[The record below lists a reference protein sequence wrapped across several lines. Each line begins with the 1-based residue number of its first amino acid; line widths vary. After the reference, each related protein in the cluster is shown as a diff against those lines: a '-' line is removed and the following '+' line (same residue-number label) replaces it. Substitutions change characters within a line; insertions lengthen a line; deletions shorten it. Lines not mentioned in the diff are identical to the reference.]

1 MYFIGKLTDSY
12 LLSGTLAKRT
22 ELTNITM
29 DQPKLERLLRL
40 MKMLTA
46 NNSLTIDEI
55 AYKLDISSR
64 SVYRYIDTFRDAG
77 FVIKKTNN
85 CPKLDKSSP
94 YFKEIS
100 ELIHFTEEEAYI
112 LKSAIESID
121 ENNLL
126 KQNLKKKLY
135 TVYDYNILAET
146 IVSGKNGR
154 NVQQLVQ
161 AIENKN
167 RVVLKNYA
175 SAHGNDIRD
184 REVEA
189 YAFTTNYVQVW
200 CYCPDEHQNKLFKV
214 SRIGS
219 VEVLP
224 HPWQN
229 ELDHQSGYI
238 DVFRMHSNQ
247 TSPVKLKLGLRAAN
261 LLMEEFP
268 LASKHL
274 TKLSNSEWMFS
285 AGVCSF
291 DGVGRF
297 VMGLLDDIEIVE
309 SPELEKYIADRIK
322 NIQTKFSLS

>member
-1 MYFIGKLTDSY
+1 MKL
-12 LLSGTLAKRT
+12 
-22 ELTNITM
+22 
-29 DQPKLERLLRL
+29 
-40 MKMLTA
+40 LTA
-46 NNSLTIDEI
+46 NNSLTVDEI
-55 AYKLDISSR
+55 AEKLAISSR
-64 SVYRYIDTFRDAG
+64 SVYRYVDTFRDAG

-94 YFKEIS
+94 YFQDIS

-112 LKSAIESID
+112 LKSAIENID

-135 TVYDYNILAET
+135 TVYDYKILAET

-161 AIENKN
+161 AMENKKC
-167 RVVLKNYA
+167 VLLKNYS

-189 YAFTTNYVQVW
+189 FAFTTNYVQVW
-200 CYCPDEHQNKLFKV
+200 CYCSEEKKNKLFKI

-219 VEVLP
+219 VEILP
-224 HPWQN
+224 EAWQHEDN
-229 ELDHQSGYI
+229 HQSGYI
-238 DVFRMHSNQ
+238 DVFRINSNE
-247 TSPVKLKLGLRAAN
+247 TKPIKLKLGLRSTN

-268 LASKHL
+268 LASKYL
-274 TKLSNSEWMFS
+274 SKLSDNEWMFDTE
-285 AGVCSF
+285 VCSY

-309 SPELEKYIADRIK
+309 SPELEKYIASHLKI
-322 NIQTKFSLS
+322 IQNKFTLS

>member
-1 MYFIGKLTDSY
+1 
-12 LLSGTLAKRT
+12 
-22 ELTNITM
+22 M

-46 NNSLTIDEI
+46 NNSLTVGEI
-55 AYKLDISSR
+55 ADKLDISSR

-94 YFKEIS
+94 YFKDIS

-154 NVQQLVQ
+154 NVGQLVQ
-161 AIENKN
+161 AIENKK
-167 RVVLKNYA
+167 RVVLKNYS
-175 SAHGNDIRD
+175 SANGNDIRD

-200 CYCPDEHQNKLFKV
+200 CYCPEENKNKLFKI

-219 VEVLP
+219 VEILP
-224 HPWQN
+224 EGWQYEAN
-229 ELDHQSGYI
+229 HKSGYI
-238 DVFRMHSNQ
+238 DVFRMNSNE
-247 TSPVKLKLGLRAAN
+247 TKPVKLKLGLRAAN
-261 LLMEEFP
+261 LLTEEFP

-274 TKLSNSEWMFS
+274 NKLSDNEWIFESE
-285 AGVCSF
+285 VCSY

-297 VMGLLDDIEIVE
+297 VMGLLDDIEIIE
-309 SPELEKYIADRIK
+309 TPELQKHISSHLK
-322 NIQTKFSLS
+322 NIQNKFLLT

>member
-1 MYFIGKLTDSY
+1 
-12 LLSGTLAKRT
+12 
-22 ELTNITM
+22 M

-46 NNSLTIDEI
+46 NNSLAVDEI
-55 AYKLDISSR
+55 ADKLSISSR

-94 YFKEIS
+94 YFKDIS

-112 LKSAIESID
+112 LKSAIENID
-121 ENNLL
+121 ETNLL

-154 NVQQLVQ
+154 NVGQLVQ
-161 AIENKN
+161 AIENKK
-167 RVVLKNYA
+167 RVVLKNYS

-200 CYCPDEHQNKLFKV
+200 CYCPEENKNKLFKI

-219 VEVLP
+219 VEILP
-224 HPWQN
+224 EAWQHETN
-229 ELDHQSGYI
+229 HQSGYI
-238 DVFRMHSNQ
+238 DVFRMNSNE
-247 TSPVKLKLGLRAAN
+247 TKPVKLKLGLRTAS
-261 LLMEEFP
+261 LLTEEFP
-268 LASKHL
+268 LASKYL
-274 TKLSNSEWMFS
+274 NKLSDNEWIFESE
-285 AGVCSF
+285 VCSY

-297 VMGLLDDIEIVE
+297 VMGLLNDIEIIE
-309 SPELEKYIADRIK
+309 TPELQKHIVTHLK
-322 NIQTKFSLS
+322 NIQNKFSLT

>member
-1 MYFIGKLTDSY
+1 
-12 LLSGTLAKRT
+12 
-22 ELTNITM
+22 M

-46 NNSLTIDEI
+46 NNSLTVDEI
-55 AYKLDISSR
+55 ADKLSISSR
-64 SVYRYIDTFRDAG
+64 SVYRYLDTFRDAG

-94 YFKEIS
+94 YFKDIS

-112 LKSAIESID
+112 LKSAIENID

-154 NVQQLVQ
+154 NVGQLVQ
-161 AIENKN
+161 AIENKK
-167 RVVLKNYA
+167 RVVFKNYS

-200 CYCPDEHQNKLFKV
+200 CYCPEENKNKLFKI

-219 VEVLP
+219 VEILP
-224 HPWQN
+224 EAWQYEAN
-229 ELDHQSGYI
+229 HKSGYI
-238 DVFRMHSNQ
+238 DVFRMNSNE
-247 TSPVKLKLGLRAAN
+247 TKPVKLKLGLRAAN
-261 LLMEEFP
+261 LLTEEFP
-268 LASKHL
+268 LASKYL
-274 TKLSNSEWMFS
+274 NKLSDNEWIFES
-285 AGVCSF
+285 DVCSY

-297 VMGLLDDIEIVE
+297 VMGLLDDIEIIE
-309 SPELEKYIADRIK
+309 TPELEKYIASHLK
-322 NIQTKFSLS
+322 NIQNKFSLS

>member
-1 MYFIGKLTDSY
+1 
-12 LLSGTLAKRT
+12 
-22 ELTNITM
+22 M

-46 NNSLTIDEI
+46 NNSLTVDEI
-55 AYKLDISSR
+55 ADKLSISSR

-94 YFKEIS
+94 YFKDIS
-100 ELIHFTEEEAYI
+100 ELIHFTEEEAFI
-112 LKSAIESID
+112 LKSAIENID

-161 AIENKN
+161 AIENKK
-167 RVVLKNYA
+167 RVVLKNYS

-200 CYCPDEHQNKLFKV
+200 CYCPEENKNKLFKI

-219 VEVLP
+219 VEILP
-224 HPWQN
+224 ETWQYQAN
-229 ELDHQSGYI
+229 HQSGYI
-238 DVFRMHSNQ
+238 DVFRMNSNE
-247 TSPVKLKLGLRAAN
+247 TKPVKLKLGLRAAN
-261 LLMEEFP
+261 LLTEEFP
-268 LASKHL
+268 LASKYL
-274 TKLSNSEWMFS
+274 NKLSDNEWIFESE
-285 AGVCSF
+285 VCSY

-297 VMGLLDDIEIVE
+297 VMGLLDDIDIIET
-309 SPELEKYIADRIK
+309 PELQKHIADHLK
-322 NIQTKFSLS
+322 SIQNKFSLT

>member
-1 MYFIGKLTDSY
+1 
-12 LLSGTLAKRT
+12 
-22 ELTNITM
+22 M

-46 NNSLTIDEI
+46 NNSLNVDEI
-55 AYKLDISSR
+55 ADKLGISSR

-94 YFKEIS
+94 YFKDIS
-100 ELIHFTEEEAYI
+100 ELIHFTEEEAFI
-112 LKSAIESID
+112 LKSAIENID

-135 TVYDYNILAET
+135 TVYNYNILAET

-154 NVQQLVQ
+154 NVGQLVQ
-161 AIENKN
+161 AIENKK
-167 RVVLKNYA
+167 RVVLKNYS

-200 CYCPDEHQNKLFKV
+200 CYCPEENKNKLFKI

-219 VEVLP
+219 VEILP
-224 HPWQN
+224 EAWQYEAN
-229 ELDHQSGYI
+229 HQSGYI
-238 DVFRMHSNQ
+238 DVFRMNSNE
-247 TSPVKLKLGLRAAN
+247 TKLVKLKLGLRAAN
-261 LLMEEFP
+261 LLTEEFP
-268 LASKHL
+268 LASKYL
-274 TKLSNSEWMFS
+274 NKLSDNEWIFESE
-285 AGVCSF
+285 VCSY

-297 VMGLLDDIEIVE
+297 VMGLLEDIEIIE
-309 SPELEKYIADRIK
+309 TPELQKHISSHLK
-322 NIQTKFSLS
+322 NIQNKFSFS

>member
-1 MYFIGKLTDSY
+1 
-12 LLSGTLAKRT
+12 
-22 ELTNITM
+22 M

-40 MKMLTA
+40 MKLLTA
-46 NNSLTIDEI
+46 NNSLTVDEI
-55 AYKLDISSR
+55 ADKLEISSR
-64 SVYRYIDTFRDAG
+64 SVYRYIDTFREAG
-77 FVIKKTNN
+77 FVVKKNGSFI
-85 CPKLDKSSP
+85 KLDKSSP
-94 YFKEIS
+94 YFKDIS
-100 ELIHFTEEEAYI
+100 ELIHFTEEEAFI

-167 RVVLKNYA
+167 VVILKKYS

-184 REVEA
+184 RKVEA

-200 CYCPDEHQNKLFKV
+200 CYCPEENKNKLFKI

-224 HPWQN
+224 EAWQH
-229 ELDHQSGYI
+229 EADHKSGYI
-238 DVFRMHSNQ
+238 DVFRINSDETMHI
-247 TSPVKLKLGLRAAN
+247 KLRLGLLSAS
-261 LLMEEFP
+261 LLTEEYP
-268 LASKHL
+268 LASNYL
-274 TKLSNSEWMFS
+274 TKVTDDKWLFETD
-285 AGVCSF
+285 VCSF
-291 DGVGRF
+291 EGVGRF
-297 VMGLLDDIEIVE
+297 VMGLIEDIEMIE
-309 SPELEKYIADRIK
+309 SPDFEKFIANNIK
-322 NIQTKFSLS
+322 NIQNKFRLS